1 VATTAE
7 KALYSF
13 PDSPDPDAVE
23 WAGTPIGA
31 RNTITRTK
39 GRTKVHDK
47 SVDRKPGLL
56 TRLLANALAAIVADP
71 RKAHGHDVVI
81 HGIRVRAITNSE
93 HLISYWRDNWYGVD
107 EWQRLTGQKV
117 AESPQVLT
125 IALGGVPTEQE
136 AAYYSRANNMVVFFN
151 TSYYG
156 QLKSW
161 VLGAVG
167 RYLATEYGVHSI
179 HGAVVEKDGRGIL
192 YIAPTGTGKSTSSYG
207 VMDFPNTR
215 FHSDD
220 WVYVRYAYRTKD
232 GRLVCPLRI
241 EQGDSEVA
249 RGYQCFG
256 WIEQHR
262 GAKAVVHARGLDDR
276 RITLP
281 LEELDLSKPTEAYAY
296 TSEKVFYL
304 RSNLVENFPVAAFDI
319 IKSRLENAPDVSPEF
334 MRENA
339 TTIDAVVA
347 RIRSDP
353 HYRGSPFERM
363 DEQELRTTVARLFAF
378 DNTRAMLDITT
389 VFPKERVYTNPMEPC
404 RITTVMLL
412 KRNFD
417 EDVVAKRLSIDEF
430 MARLMVGLTPMGTKE
445 IVYNSYRAVDDVS
458 ERKWLDTLEAQGIDR
473 MWELYQK
480 AADKPE
486 TLVEEFELF
495 RMMFKSTTAY
505 DVNTVIQKDPRVR
518 SKMDAVARTMRLIAT
533 LHDSKER
540 HLVATVADYGRFAG
554 DGPRPEQTAPE

>member
-7 KALYSF
+7 KILYSF
-13 PDSPDPDAVE
+13 PSAPAKNAVE

-39 GRTKVHDK
+39 GRTAVHDK
-47 SVDRKPGLL
+47 TIDAKPGLL
-56 TRLLANALAAIVADP
+56 TRLLGSAFEHLALNAQGQ
-71 RKAHGHDVVI
+71 KFHSHDVVI
-81 HGIRVRAITNSE
+81 HGVRVRAITNSE

-107 EWQRLTGQKV
+107 EWTRVTGEKV
-117 AESPQVLT
+117 AEDPHVLV
-125 IALGGVPTEQE
+125 IALGQVDTEAE
-136 AAYYSRANNMVVFFN
+136 AAYYSRANNVVIFFN

-207 VMDFPNTR
+207 VMEFPRTR

-232 GRLVCPLRI
+232 GRRI
-241 EQGDSEVA
+241 SPTVIWHEGAEAA

-256 WIEQHR
+256 WIAEHK
-262 GAKAVVHARGLDDR
+262 GAKAVIQGRALDDAAL
-276 RITLP
+276 TLP
-281 LEELDLSKPTEAYAY
+281 LSELDLSQPTEAYAY

-304 RSNLVENFPVAAFDI
+304 RSNLVENFPEAAFDMI
-319 IKSRLENAPDVSPEF
+319 RSRLENSPDVSPEF
-334 MRENA
+334 VEENA
-339 TTIDAVVA
+339 ATLHAVAERLRGRPPFDAMADDELKTTIA
-347 RIRSDP
+347 R
-353 HYRGSPFERM
+353 M
-363 DEQELRTTVARLFAF
+363 FAF

-389 VFPKERVYTNPMEPC
+389 VFPRERVFTNPMEPC
-404 RITTVMLL
+404 RITTVFLL

-417 EDVVAKRLSIDEF
+417 EDVVLERLSIDRF

-458 ERKWLDTLEAQGIDR
+458 ERAWLDKLEAQGVDR
-473 MWELYQK
+473 MWERYQK
-480 AADKPE
+480 AADRPV
-486 TLVEEFELF
+486 TLEEEFELF
-495 RMMFKSTTAY
+495 RVLFDSAAAY
-505 DVNTVIQKDPRVR
+505 DLNTVIQKDSAVG
-518 SKMDAVARTMRLIAT
+518 SKMEAVARTMRLIDAAHDNTKDRLRAT
-533 LHDSKER
+533 I
-540 HLVATVADYGRFAG
+540 ADYAKLLR
-554 DGPRPEQTAPE
+554 E